1 MAITVHIESR
11 NGLTLIRPDVESL
24 DLSTARGFRREV
36 MERVAHDAKA
46 ILDLSRVEF
55 IDSTGCGA
63 ILGCLRHFHEET
75 GHRGNLKLCAS
86 KPAVRAL
93 FEMVRLHKVV
103 EIYNTTDEAI
113 QSYQVA

>member
-1 MAITVHIESR
+1 MSITVHVEFR
-11 NGLTLIRPDVESL
+11 NGLTVIRPEVESL

-36 MERVAHDAKA
+36 MERVPRDAKA

-55 IDSTGCGA
+55 VDSTGCGA
-63 ILGCLRHFHEET
+63 ILGCLRHFHAET
-75 GHRGNLKLCAS
+75 SQRGDLKLCAS

-93 FEMVRLHKVV
+93 FEMVRLHKIV